1 MIFFPSLKW
10 NTARSSMWTLIW
22 SMVPSQSFSSKVRGM
37 AGSEFT
43 AFSFIPYSYHCI
55 LLIVTYRISIIVGF
69 GKKFEE
75 DEDI

>member
-1 MIFFPSLKW
+1 
-10 NTARSSMWTLIW
+10 
-22 SMVPSQSFSSKVRGM
+22 M

-75 DEDI
+75 DEAI